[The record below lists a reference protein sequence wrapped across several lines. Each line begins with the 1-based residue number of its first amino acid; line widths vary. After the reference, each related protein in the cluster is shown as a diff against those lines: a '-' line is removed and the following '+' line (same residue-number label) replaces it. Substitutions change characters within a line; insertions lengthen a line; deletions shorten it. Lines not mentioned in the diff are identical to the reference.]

1 MVNTATLKT
10 RLGTKVQTIT
20 KPMVNVESV
29 AGNSLVTVNSSYVAL
44 TNNALEIIQENL
56 KKQPLSFQIFDIV
69 KSPSGGSTVFSV
81 PGLSGD
87 EAAKELTGI
96 ILNYTTPRAYWDTPD
111 PVEGTPPVC
120 FSRDSITSED
130 GKACIH
136 CPFNTYGSKDGD
148 SNAKAC
154 KESVVLFLL
163 RPDNIM
169 PLLVRIPVTSK
180 LIFLRYMARLIGKMI
195 PLSGVVTRITLDK
208 ATSKAGK
215 PYALYNFETVS
226 ILDPEEA
233 AQARNFGQQFME
245 LVDVTS
251 IEPDIAGTD

>member
-10 RLGTKVQTIT
+10 RLGTKVQAIA
-20 KPMVNVESV
+20 KPVVNIENVSD
-29 AGNSLVTVNSSYVAL
+29 NSLIPINSSYLAL

-69 KSPSGGSTVFSV
+69 KSPSGGATVFSV
-81 PGLSGD
+81 PGLAGD

-111 PVEGTPPVC
+111 PVEGTPPIC
-120 FSRDSITSED
+120 MSRDSITSED
-130 GKACIH
+130 GKSCVH
-136 CPFNTYGSKDGD
+136 CPFNTFGSKDGE

-169 PLLVRIPVTSK
+169 PLLVRVPVSSK

-195 PLSGVVTRITLDK
+195 PLSGVITRITLDK
-208 ATSKAGK
+208 ATSIDRFT
-215 PYALYNFETVS
+215 LSTLLS
-226 ILDPEEA
+226 D
-233 AQARNFGQQFME
+233 
-245 LVDVTS
+245 
-251 IEPDIAGTD
+251 